1 MDASPKPARRRS
13 RLSGVAVNVAA
24 LLLFALLV
32 DAAIET
38 YRSGSSVR
46 YWVAVPVACY
56 VAFSLWLYQQ
66 RGSRPGAA
74 ATAWLSAFVFLAVLA
89 ATATVPGGIVAG
101 VRVATLPTS
110 TVLSATTAAI
120 ILLAL
125 VSLAVESPLP
135 LAGRVLAA
143 LAAGYGVAAFVL
155 GIAWHRSY
163 LQLLHG
169 GGFWQ
174 RLPYWLQGA
183 FVGALIVLPLAFIL
197 ELGVAMARVKV
208 KGRVHR
214 LVAFALGFAIAYC
227 AFTT

>member
-1 MDASPKPARRRS
+1 M
-13 RLSGVAVNVAA
+13 AVNLAA
-24 LLLFALLV
+24 LFLFVVLV

-46 YWVAVPVACY
+46 YWVAGPVACY
-56 VAFSLWLYQQ
+56 AAFMLWLYQQ
-66 RGSRPGAA
+66 RGSRPGSA
-74 ATAWLSAFVFLAVLA
+74 ATAWLSAFVFLAILA
-89 ATATVPGGIVAG
+89 VTATLPGGIDAG
-101 VRVATLPTS
+101 VRVARLPTS

-125 VSLAVESPLP
+125 VSLTVGSPLP
-135 LAGRVLAA
+135 LVGRVLAA
-143 LAAGYGVAAFVL
+143 LAAGYGAAAFAL
-155 GIAWHRSY
+155 AIAWHRSY

-169 GGFWQ
+169 ASFWQ

-183 FVGALIVLPLAFIL
+183 FVGALVVLPFAFVM

-214 LVAFALGFAIAYC
+214 LVAFALGFAIAYS
-227 AFTT
+227 AFTTP